1 MRPGAS
7 SLVVIAL
14 GASIAACSLFS
25 TSPAV
30 HSPLKERLAAADTP
44 TVEDAAKAC
53 FKNGGWKV
61 DPVGGMVEGANV
73 VTASNA
79 KMKVDLYVQEPE
91 VKPRVTGGP
100 DYSDP
105 FWNCLGKQ
113 LAGGAPAASDS
124 PDDQPPPEDKSDD
137 KPSADPK
144 PAADDKA
151 AEKP

>member
-1 MRPGAS
+1 MRPGAFF
-7 SLVVIAL
+7 VVIAL
-14 GASIAACSLFS
+14 GAPSAACSLFA

-30 HSPLKERLAAADTP
+30 HSPLKDRLAAADTP

-53 FKNGGWKV
+53 FKKGGWKV

-79 KMKVDLYVQEPE
+79 KMKVDLYVQAAE

-113 LAGGAPAASDS
+113 LAAGAPADSDS
-124 PDDQPPPEDKSDD
+124 ADDQPPPEDKPDD
-137 KPSADPK
+137 KPSADGK
-144 PAADDKA
+144 PSGDDKA